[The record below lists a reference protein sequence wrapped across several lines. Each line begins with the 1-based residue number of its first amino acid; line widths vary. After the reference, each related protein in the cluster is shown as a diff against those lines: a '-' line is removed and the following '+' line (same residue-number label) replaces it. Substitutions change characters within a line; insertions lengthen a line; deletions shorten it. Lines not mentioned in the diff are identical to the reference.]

1 MQKSKIKDQ
10 NCSSKLKNSRGAA
23 ADAAKRYQNFA
34 FYPATVCDS
43 PVGEERLPVA
53 RIPLYLARQ
62 SENMSASFANS
73 AGSQTLTSLRS
84 GYVRDILHF
93 DFGRRRAPGF
103 TLLEMIVATGIFI
116 VVVVA
121 SIGITISVK
130 TAQEKASNI
139 QNVQDN
145 IRFAVEFMTKEIRQG
160 TSYQPTGCTLVSGL
174 KQCPKI
180 TFRSSRGTDVS
191 YCKSFDNT
199 VVVLEGPGVCETN
212 GLPLT
217 ALNVYIGQLFFYVT
231 GDEVGAAD
239 GQPRVT
245 LVLSG
250 VVTGPKTQ
258 LQSTFRLQTTVTQR
272 GRDL

>member
-103 TLLEMIVATGIFI
+103 TLLEMIVATGIFS

-121 SIGITISVK
+121 SIGITLSVK
-130 TAQEKASNI
+130 SAQEKASNI
-139 QNVQDN
+139 QNIQDN
-145 IRFAVEFMTKEIRQG
+145 VRFAVESMTKELRQG
-160 TSYQPTGCTLVSGL
+160 SNYQLPACGSVYGL
-174 KQCPKI
+174 KQCQKI
-180 TFRSSRGTDVS
+180 TFTSSRGTSVS
-191 YCKSFDNT
+191 YCKPAGT
-199 VVVLEGPGVCETN
+199 ILRLEGAGACETD
-212 GLPLT
+212 GLPLV
-217 ALNVYIGQLFFYVT
+217 APSISISQFFLYVA
-231 GDEVGAAD
+231 GEAAGSGD

-250 VVTGPKTQ
+250 AATGAKTQ
-258 LQSTFRLQTTVTQR
+258 LQSSFNLQTTVTQR
-272 GRDL
+272 VRDL

>member
-1 MQKSKIKDQ
+1 
-10 NCSSKLKNSRGAA
+10 
-23 ADAAKRYQNFA
+23 
-34 FYPATVCDS
+34 
-43 PVGEERLPVA
+43 
-53 RIPLYLARQ
+53 
-62 SENMSASFANS
+62 MSASFANS

-272 GRDL
+272 VRDL

>member
-23 ADAAKRYQNFA
+23 ADAAKRCQNFA
-34 FYPATVCDS
+34 FCPATVRDS
-43 PVGEERLPVA
+43 PVGEERLPVV

-272 GRDL
+272 VRDL